1 MDIFAVN
8 LCTQYSDGEYDLN
21 MMQYRRIIDIEHFFE
36 SEYNLVYIKF
46 ITNKIKQYGCVSITT
61 DMFLIDI
68 DSNIDTSY
76 IYMNFHIKKNI
87 LDVYNKLKAERRKQ
101 NLKDLGY

>member
-8 LCTQYSDGEYDLN
+8 LCTQYSGGEYDLN

-36 SEYNLVYIKF
+36 SKYNLVYIKF
-46 ITNKIKQYGCVSITT
+46 IMNKIKQYGCVSITT

-76 IYMNFHIKKNI
+76 IND
-87 LDVYNKLKAERRKQ
+87 LPVQDVYNKLKAERRKQ